1 MQAVADPHTTHHS
14 PLLSYDTD
22 GRCLLVCHYVRA
34 RCMLLLPLQVE
45 SCSVKSSSP
54 YSSQII
60 SRFRFSCH
68 KFNKIR
74 VIFVSLY
81 KFIKKLDSKI
91 FPTIPIMYHKIYGSA
106 GDEQGGTMQRNEN
119 MDMEKKIHID
129 Q

>member
-1 MQAVADPHTTHHS
+1 MQAVAGPHTTHRS
-14 PLLSYDTD
+14 PLLPSDTD
-22 GRCLLVCHYVRA
+22 GRCLPVCHHVRA

-74 VIFVSLY
+74 AIFISLN

-91 FPTIPIMYHKIYGSA
+91 FLTMPIMYYKY
-106 GDEQGGTMQRNEN
+106 
-119 MDMEKKIHID
+119 
-129 Q
+129 